1 LHMRNDQEPEARDTE
16 LENILGNLLI
26 AEYQV
31 DKLRGRLAEKV
42 KGYGGV
48 KGRSRSVYTF
58 KNSDR
63 LVRVRVEVDDMPL

>member
-1 LHMRNDQEPEARDTE
+1 MHTKNEEEVRDIE

-31 DKLRGRLAEKV
+31 DKLRSRLSERI
-42 KGYGGV
+42 KGYRGM
-48 KGRSRSVYTF
+48 KGKSSSVYTF

-63 LVRVRVEVDDMPL
+63 LVRVRVEVDEMPL

>member
-1 LHMRNDQEPEARDTE
+1 MRGKEDQELEVRDAE

-31 DKLRGRLAEKV
+31 DKLRTRLAEKIRDFRGA
-42 KGYGGV
+42 KGYG
-48 KGRSRSVYTF
+48 KSVYTF

-63 LVRVRVEVDDMPL
+63 LLRVRVEVDEMPI